1 MSQRESQGETWGGRD
16 RESTRLIMLLTTQ
29 VIAYRVLEKFTW
41 PFGPDDSRFGDKDG
55 HGTHVAG
62 SIAGNSNLAPHLD
75 GTGGKTMDHNGAAPH
90 AKLIVESQID
100 KIPGLDPL
108 RQRKIK

>member
-1 MSQRESQGETWGGRD
+1 
-16 RESTRLIMLLTTQ
+16 
-29 VIAYRVLEKFTW
+29 VIAYRVLEEFYW
-41 PFGPDDSRFGDKDG
+41 PFGPDDSRFGDKKNG

-90 AKLIVESQID
+90 AKLIVESPIE

-108 RQRKIK
+108 TQ

>member
-29 VIAYRVLEKFTW
+29 VIAYRVLEKFNW

-62 SIAGNSNLAPHLD
+62 SIAGNANLAPSLD
-75 GTGGKTMDHNGAAPH
+75 GTGGSSFVHNGAAPH
-90 AKLIVESQID
+90 AKLIVES
-100 KIPGLDPL
+100 PYSALWAGLDSL
-108 RQRKIK
+108 RR